1 MLEQPHTYT
10 IATKGRLQNPTG
22 HRMLHQHKADVL
34 LPLEEEETHSHRKPS
49 THTWQTLAVVEG
61 WTEMLKKT
69 YSQGQDSFTGP
80 A

>member
-49 THTWQTLAVVEG
+49 THT
-61 WTEMLKKT
+61 
-69 YSQGQDSFTGP
+69 
-80 A
+80 